1 MTYKILPIF
10 LIAALAVATG
20 CGSDDDSKSSDATA
34 STTTAQSSAA
44 PYGTYVRSM
53 TKSDLARTAAIRDEA
68 GPNQETPPTGSYRL
82 VVAKGA
88 SQDVIKAIDPS
99 DFPIAQDVTFEG
111 DELKI
116 TSYVNPAKGAFCGPE
131 VPAAATYTF
140 QVNGSTLVLKPKRP
154 DPCAD
159 RDSILTGSWTKG

>member
-1 MTYKILPIF
+1 MTYKIHPIF
-10 LIAALAVATG
+10 LIAVLAVATG

-34 STTTAQSSAA
+34 ATTTAQSSAA

-82 VVAKGA
+82 VVAKGT

-99 DFPIAQDVTFEG
+99 DFPIAQDVSFEG
-111 DELKI
+111 DEAKI
-116 TSYVNPAKGAFCGPE
+116 GLLYWMGRALEAQGKGGDAIASYERAMAVDIRFMDLGE
-131 VPAAATYTF
+131 
-140 QVNGSTLVLKPKRP
+140 RI
-154 DPCAD
+154 
-159 RDSILTGSWTKG
+159 RRLTAGRR